1 MATTAETLEAL
12 DKSLE
17 KWRKLSRGEGED
29 MGIKNCA
36 LCRLFWDES
45 CFGCPVYE
53 YSGFP
58 ECEGTPYMDG
68 WFHRYNDTFP
78 LTVRNEGDRSAARKE
93 YRFLL
98 KVRDRYR
105 ETTES

>member
-1 MATTAETLEAL
+1 MATIAETLEAL

-45 CFGCPVYE
+45 CFGCPCGNSRVFQNAKARPIWTAG
-53 YSGFP
+53 ST
-58 ECEGTPYMDG
+58 GT
-68 WFHRYNDTFP
+68 TI
-78 LTVRNEGDRSAARKE
+78 
-93 YRFLL
+93 RF
-98 KVRDRYR
+98 R
-105 ETTES
+105 